1 MSAYDDVDYFKSA
14 FKVNALDYIL
24 KPIDTEELLSVMD
37 KVKRRL
43 DMENEERKGKELI
56 KKQMEKNMSF
66 LRSRFFSDLVEGV
79 YKDLKGLEERMEFLQ
94 LSLKETMYYTAVM
107 ISLDGKQ
114 AAYNGS
120 DPAGAKALDFGVLN
134 LLEELIEVYG
144 EGYAF
149 EYEKGD
155 FVLLFKGTGILSKQV
170 EDLTAAFLKILKNG
184 TKIRAT
190 VGIGN
195 IVYGIAGIADSFH
208 KAKENVRKRIK
219 LYFGES
225 CGISIVSEVGKGTK
239 VILRIGKEVLCE

>member
-79 YKDLKGLEERMEFLQ
+79 YKDLKGFLQ